1 MKSFILFVSLSLS
14 SFLSF
19 SQVKFGSEKDS
30 TDLTFSGTKI
40 NPYNVEYDTTGQLV
54 ITGYIDAYF
63 AHYTD
68 STNASGYEKFPTEAP
83 RNNQFGLNMIQVS
96 AKYTSRDLRST
107 ITLFGGDCPSSAWS
121 PYLNYVQEANVGFR
135 IYKRLWIDAG
145 FFRTHIGLESI
156 QPRENMTLSLATTTY
171 FEPYFLSGA
180 KLTWQQ
186 SDRLTIQLNVFNSF
200 NQFVETNKNKAVG
213 LSVAYAPSANTS
225 LTFSSLMCDESIPS
239 TSMIALQAPQR
250 RVYNNLCFTH
260 RTTHWF
266 IGAEANCGIQ
276 QYSQLS
282 DPSKSAYVF
291 SALVAAR
298 YRITHRWSTYLRG
311 ELFNDK
317 NEILTGPVFN
327 ENHAIVGPEIVG
339 LTHGYE
345 YKPIPNSYVR
355 IEGRVLS
362 NQDGQ
367 IFELN
372 GNPSHLRYEVLCGM
386 GVWF

>member
-1 MKSFILFVSLSLS
+1 
-14 SFLSF
+14 
-19 SQVKFGSEKDS
+19 
-30 TDLTFSGTKI
+30 
-40 NPYNVEYDTTGQLV
+40 
-54 ITGYIDAYF
+54 
-63 AHYTD
+63 
-68 STNASGYEKFPTEAP
+68 
-83 RNNQFGLNMIQVS
+83 
-96 AKYTSRDLRST
+96 
-107 ITLFGGDCPSSAWS
+107 
-121 PYLNYVQEANVGFR
+121 VQEANVGFR